1 MLKSADLEPIY
12 PSYPFTRFQKQPPR
26 GVLEKGVLKLYSTLA
41 GEHTCRSVIS
51 IKLLKQ
57 LY

>member
-1 MLKSADLEPIY
+1 MLKSADLELI
-12 PSYPFTRFQKQPPR
+12 YPFTRFQKQPPR
-26 GVLEKGVLKLYSTLA
+26 GVLEKGVLKLYSNLA

>member
-12 PSYPFTRFQKQPPR
+12 PFTRFQKEPPR
-26 GVLEKGVLKLYSTLA
+26 GVLEKGVLKLYSNLA